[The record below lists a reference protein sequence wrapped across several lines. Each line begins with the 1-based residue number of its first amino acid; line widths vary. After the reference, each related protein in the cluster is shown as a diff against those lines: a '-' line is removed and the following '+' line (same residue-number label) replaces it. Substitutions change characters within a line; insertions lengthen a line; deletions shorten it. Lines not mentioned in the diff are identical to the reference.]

1 MRRSSSGI
9 ESIEGANAG
18 KLKSP
23 AEGYFF
29 IVSPPG
35 PFSINQSIMS
45 NMPFDP
51 ARDIAPVA
59 MLGAALCASSAQ
71 PGKGVAV
78 PK

>member
-9 ESIEGANAG
+9 ASIEGKNAG

-23 AEGYFF
+23 ADGYFF
-29 IVSPPG
+29 FVGPPR
-35 PFSINQSIMS
+35 PFCISQSIMS

-51 ARDIAPVA
+51 ARVIAPLA
-59 MLGAALCASSAQ
+59 MLGAALCASFAQ